1 MSEEKK
7 TTPSTNIPLLSLRT
21 IILSILDEDP
31 CANKTDCPE
40 QSTCEV
46 DEEGEAECVCL
57 EGFTGPDCDVAE
69 DMCDPENG
77 GDELCTHEGA
87 QCVSDPEGG
96 FSCECKDGYEG
107 HGLNCVGKCRVDS
120 LEIAFAVIHYF
131 ITMSTKTFL
140 SLFYHVFFRKEFLF
154 AIFKVN
160 DVFIA

>member
-1 MSEEKK
+1 M
-7 TTPSTNIPLLSLRT
+7 
-21 IILSILDEDP
+21 
-31 CANKTDCPE
+31 
-40 QSTCEV
+40 

-120 LEIAFAVIHYF
+120 SEIAFAVIHYI
-131 ITMSTKTFL
+131 ITMSTKIVYRFFTTFFFLEKNSYLQFLKLTTFL
-140 SLFYHVFFRKEFLF
+140 SLDFEISNEL
-154 AIFKVN
+154 
-160 DVFIA
+160 